1 MNYIGC
7 DCHISTLDCAVV
19 NERGQETKKQKMN
32 TGAKGLMEFVKSIPK
47 PRKIIIEEGTLANW
61 LLEVCTDYGEKLI
74 ITDPKMNRWIG
85 RAGQKND
92 AIDATKLAHLAR
104 GGYIKEIHHPIG
116 HRRRFR
122 ELVLLY
128 HDTVK
133 SQTRIKNKLKA
144 KFRQN
149 GIKCSGETVYSV
161 KYREEWKKKLPQDKL
176 VQVMVEGL
184 WQQLDQ
190 VHEVQEELLGHIRKQ
205 SRQYSEIKRFK
216 QIPGIGTVH
225 ATTISAI
232 VETPHRF
239 ANKKKLWMYA
249 GLGLAE
255 RASGEKVYS
264 RSLTRNYNRL
274 LKNALKQATEAAIIA
289 KDNQFRRQYLRL
301 TIEKNIPSHRAKLTV
316 ARSMLATMFGIW
328 KSGEDYDPNIDRR
341 RTESDKTQVRAY
353 HLVRIG

>member
-19 NERGQETKKQKMN
+19 NEKGHETKKQKMN
-32 TGAKGLMEFVKSIPK
+32 TGVKGLMEFVKSIPK
-47 PRKIIIEEGTLANW
+47 PRKIIIEEGSLASW
-61 LLEVCTDYGEKLI
+61 LLEVCSDYGEELI
-74 ITDPKMNRWIG
+74 ITDPKINRWIG

-92 AIDATKLAHLAR
+92 EIDAAKLAQLAR

-122 ELVLLY
+122 ELVTIY
-128 HDTVK
+128 HSTVK
-133 SQTRIKNKLKA
+133 SQTRIKNQLKG
-144 KFRQN
+144 KFRQE
-149 GIKCSGETVYSV
+149 GIKCSGKTVYSAEF
-161 KYREEWKKKLPQDKL
+161 RNEWKKKLPQDKV
-176 VQVMVEGL
+176 VQIMVEGL
-184 WQQLDQ
+184 WRQLDQ
-190 VHEVQEELLGHIRKQ
+190 VHEVREELLGHIRKQ
-205 SRQYSEIKRFK
+205 SKQYPEIKRFK
-216 QIPGIGTVH
+216 KIPGIGTVH
-225 ATTISAI
+225 AATISAI
-232 VETPHRF
+232 VENPHRF

-301 TIEKNIPSHRAKLTV
+301 TIEKGIPSHRAKLTV
-316 ARSMLATMFGIW
+316 ARSILATIYGIW
-328 KSGEDYDPNIDRR
+328 KSGEDYDASIDKKRI
-341 RTESDKTQVRAY
+341 ELDKTQVRAY
-353 HLVRIG
+353 HLVRNG

>member
-19 NERGQETKKQKMN
+19 NEKGHETRKQKMN
-32 TGAKGLMEFVKSIPK
+32 TGVKELMGFVKNIPK

-74 ITDPKMNRWIG
+74 ITDPKTNRWIG

-92 AIDATKLAHLAR
+92 TIDATKLAHLAR

-122 ELVLLY
+122 ELVLSY

-149 GIKCSGETVYSV
+149 GIQCTGETVYSNTC
-161 KYREEWKKKLPQDKL
+161 REKWKKKLPQDKI
-176 VQVMVEGL
+176 VQIMVAVL
-184 WQQLDQ
+184 WQQLDH
-190 VHEVQEELLGHIRKQ
+190 VRGVREELFGHICKQ
-205 SRQYSEIKRFK
+205 SRQYPEIKRFK
-216 QIPGIGTVH
+216 QIPGIGPIH
-225 ATTISAI
+225 AATISAI
-232 VETPHRF
+232 VENPHRF

-249 GLGLAE
+249 GFGLAE
-255 RASGEKVYS
+255 KVSGEKVYS
-264 RSLTRNYNRL
+264 KNLTRNYNRL
-274 LKNALKQATEAAIIA
+274 LKSAFKQAAGAAINA
-289 KDNQFRRQYLRL
+289 RDNQFRRQYLRL
-301 TIEKNIPSHRAKLTV
+301 TIVQGIASHRAKLTV
-316 ARSMLATMFGIW
+316 ARSMLAAVYGMW
-328 KSGEDYDPNIDRR
+328 KSGEAYDPHIDKRQ
-341 RTESDKTQVRAY
+341 TESDSTRVRAY
-353 HLVRIG
+353 HLVRSG